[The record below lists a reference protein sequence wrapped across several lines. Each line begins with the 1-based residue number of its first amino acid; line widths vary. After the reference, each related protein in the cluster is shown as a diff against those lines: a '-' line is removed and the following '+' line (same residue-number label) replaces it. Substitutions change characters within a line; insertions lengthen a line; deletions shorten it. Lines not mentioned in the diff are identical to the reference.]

1 MTTNHIKAILTS
13 LRAMVIKMLPAYK
26 FYLGTEISTSEETL
40 LTATIVDGEATVSV
54 SDTFGGFVEGDIYNV
69 TLDGE
74 TTQTA
79 AKDITYLIPF
89 SDHNLWIK

>member
-13 LRAMVIKMLPAYK
+13 LRAMVVKMLPAYK

-40 LTATIVDGEATVSV
+40 LTATIVGGEATVSV
-54 SDTFGGFVEGDIYNV
+54 SDTFGGFVEGNIYNV

-79 AKDITYLIPF
+79 AKDVSYLMAF
-89 SDHNLWIK
+89 FGE

>member
-13 LRAMVIKMLPAYK
+13 LRAMVVKMLPAYK

-40 LTATIVDGEATVSV
+40 LTATIVDGKATVSV
-54 SDTFGGFVEGDIYNV
+54 SDTFGGFSEGDIYNV
-69 TLDGE
+69 TLGGE

-79 AKDITYLIPF
+79 AKDIAYLVAF
-89 SDHNLWIK
+89 MGS

>member
-13 LRAMVIKMLPAYK
+13 LRAMGVKMLPAYK

-79 AKDITYLIPF
+79 AKDITYLISF
-89 SDHNLWIK
+89 FES

>member
-26 FYLGTEISTSEETL
+26 FYLGTEMSTSEETL
-40 LTATIVDGEATVSV
+40 LTATIVDGQATVSV
-54 SDTFGGFVEGDIYNV
+54 SDTFNGFSDGALYNV

-79 AKDITYLIPF
+79 AKDVSYLMAF
-89 SDHNLWIK
+89 FGE

>member
-1 MTTNHIKAILTS
+1 MITNHIKAILTS

-40 LTATIVDGEATVSV
+40 LTATIVDGQATVSV
-54 SDTFGGFVEGDIYNV
+54 SDTFNGFSDGSPYNV

-74 TTQTA
+74 TTQTE
-79 AKDITYLIPF
+79 AKDITYLLPF
-89 SDHNLWIK
+89 LGS

>member
-40 LTATIVDGEATVSV
+40 LTATIVNGETTVSV
-54 SDTFGGFVEGDIYNV
+54 SDTFNGFSDGDTYNV

-79 AKDITYLIPF
+79 AKDITYLLPF
-89 SDHNLWIK
+89 LGS

>member
-40 LTATIVDGEATVSV
+40 LTATIVDGQATVSI
-54 SDTFGGFVEGDIYNV
+54 SDTFNGFVEGDIYNV

-79 AKDITYLIPF
+79 AKDISYIMAFLG
-89 SDHNLWIK
+89 

>member
-26 FYLGTEISTSEETL
+26 FYLGTEMSTSVETL
-40 LTATIVDGEATVSV
+40 LTATIVDGQATVSI
-54 SDTFGGFVEGDIYNV
+54 SDTFNGFVEGDIYNV

-74 TTQTA
+74 TTQTE
-79 AKDITYLIPF
+79 AKDITYLLPF
-89 SDHNLWIK
+89 LGS

>member
-1 MTTNHIKAILTS
+1 
-13 LRAMVIKMLPAYK
+13 MVIKMLPAYK

-79 AKDITYLIPF
+79 AKDVAYLMYF
-89 SDHNLWIK
+89 FGA

>member
-13 LRAMVIKMLPAYK
+13 LRAMIVKMLPAYK

-40 LTATIVDGEATVSV
+40 LTATIVDGEETVSV
-54 SDTFGGFVEGDIYNV
+54 SDTFSGFVDGDTYNV

-79 AKDITYLIPF
+79 AKDVSYLLAF
-89 SDHNLWIK
+89 FGG

>member
-26 FYLGTEISTSEETL
+26 FCLGTEISTSEETL
-40 LTATIVDGEATVSV
+40 LTATIVDGETTVSV
-54 SDTFGGFVEGDIYNV
+54 SETFGGFVEGDIYNV

-79 AKDITYLIPF
+79 AKDIAYLRTF
-89 SDHNLWIK
+89 MGS

>member
-40 LTATIVDGEATVSV
+40 LTATIVDREATVSV

-89 SDHNLWIK
+89 FGS

>member
-79 AKDITYLIPF
+79 AKDVAYLMYF
-89 SDHNLWIK
+89 FGA